1 VVTSLAREL
10 SAVHRKGKT
19 PKLDYLFAT
28 LEDIDCESRGK
39 GKVVKVY
46 RAIRDQELG
55 AWWIL
60 LSALVSSVA
69 AGATGW
75 FLQATVVYN
84 ARNPTLAL
92 IFSAIYV
99 AAVVGVA
106 YGTGE
111 AEIRFIPEFA
121 RISKRSLLFT
131 LLCGSPWLGPVII
144 LCSWGRLAT
153 VFGFGTLAFFEG
165 KLLVQFGNSLSPTRE
180 NPSETQSPS
189 SFVGFSGTPGHQTQ
203 QLSLTIATLVG
214 YLGIIVVISGGEIA
228 IAAALIASASFLIG
242 WIQEQSGTTE
252 KQRYTA
258 AALRLSRHALWAT
271 FATLLMLLPRAGN
284 LSFGEL
290 AGRLLKQKEDSDAET
305 LHSAVI
311 LFTKRKPPIH
321 LHLEH
326 GDRLRAGIVPPVL
339 SIPFS
344 GEYWFFPRPRSPVP
358 GDDWFF
364 QKVYKRPPPSSLTE
378 EGDPTSVNVTLED
391 TGEMVMQS
399 QQRIGRSLELRSC
412 RWIDVVIEG
421 EDEQPQSVDI
431 ELLLVNSSAKGG
443 QLQTLGSK
451 SMIDPV
457 SISTSGSSKVSSFRF
472 SIPPTSE
479 LHSFNELLVWFHLRA
494 PRLQK
499 GTTVKIDRFD
509 LIS

>member
-1 VVTSLAREL
+1 MLVEGKAKGLK
-10 SAVHRKGKT
+10 VHRM
-19 PKLDYLFAT
+19 
-28 LEDIDCESRGK
+28 
-39 GKVVKVY
+39 
-46 RAIRDQELG
+46 IRDQELG
-55 AWWIL
+55 AWRIV
-60 LSALVSSVA
+60 LSALVSTVA

-75 FLQATVVYN
+75 FLQATIIRN
-84 ARNPTLAL
+84 ARDPRLAL
-92 IFSAIYV
+92 IFSIIYV

-121 RISKRSLLFT
+121 RTSKHSLLLT

-144 LCSWGRLAT
+144 FCTWGRIAT
-153 VFGFGTLAFFEG
+153 VLGFGALAFFEG
-165 KLLVQFGNSLSPTRE
+165 KLLVQFGNSLSPPGE
-180 NPSETQSPS
+180 NSSETQNPG
-189 SFVGFSGTPGHQTQ
+189 SFVRFSGTPVPATQ
-203 QLSLTIATLVG
+203 QVPLTIATLIG
-214 YLGIIVVISGGEIA
+214 YLGILVVISGGEIA
-228 IAAALIASASFLIG
+228 IAAAFIASTGFLTG

-252 KQRYTA
+252 KRRSTTA
-258 AALRLSRHALWAT
+258 TLRLSRHAIWAT

-290 AGRLLKQKEDSDAET
+290 AGRLLKPKEDSNTET

-311 LFTKRKPPIH
+311 LFTKRKPPIP
-321 LHLEH
+321 LHLER
-326 GDRLRAGIVPPVL
+326 GGKPRSGIVPPVL

-364 QKVYKRPPPSSLTE
+364 QRVYERPPPSSLTE

-391 TGEMVMQS
+391 TGEMVTQA
-399 QQRIGRSLELRSC
+399 QQRIGRSLGLRSC
-412 RWIDVVIEG
+412 RWIDVVIGG
-421 EDEQPQSVDI
+421 EEEQPQSVDI
-431 ELLLVNSSAKGG
+431 ELILVNSSAKGG
-443 QLQTLGSK
+443 QMQTLGLK
-451 SMIDPV
+451 SLIDPV
-457 SISTSGSSKVSSFRF
+457 SISTSGSSKASSFRF